1 MLWRRKALFEG
12 HSFQVTVL
20 SFFEILQKFFF
31 PLLAMTFL
39 LLIERNKVDAATIE
53 LLGTQM
59 ICTTSAGPCILDRK
73 TKPQSGTNSLN
84 DLCGPG
90 GKHRWN
96 SGTLLRILCP
106 KCGGDNLLDC

>member
-1 MLWRRKALFEG
+1 MAAQSPFRGPQFSG
-12 HSFQVTVL
+12 HSFVI
-20 SFFEILQKFFF
+20 FEILQKFFF

-39 LLIERNKVDAATIE
+39 LLIERNKVDAATME